1 MRLRTATAVMDGPSH
16 GVAARVSDY
25 LELTKPGIVTMT
37 VVTTAGGYYM
47 AHAGALDLWR
57 FAHALVA
64 SMLLAAGACALNQFM
79 ERDVDA
85 LMERTRRRPLAAGRI
100 GVAGA
105 FAFGLALAL
114 SGLAYLTFGVNLAA
128 GAAGALAL
136 GSYILVY
143 TPLKRV
149 SSLCT
154 LVGAIPGAM
163 PPVIGWAAAT
173 GGVGFGAGVLFAIM
187 FLWQI
192 PHSLAIMAMYRDDY
206 ARAGLPL
213 LPVIDTTGE
222 ATVRQ
227 SLVNAVALLVAG
239 VMPSVAGMTG
249 LVYGIGA
256 ALLGVWFLY
265 LNVRWFLEPV
275 RPRARRVFFG
285 SLIYLMALFA
295 LLAVGKV

>member
-1 MRLRTATAVMDGPSH
+1 MRLRSATAVMDGPSQ
-16 GVAARVSDY
+16 GVVARVSDY

-47 AHAGALDLWR
+47 AHTGVLDLWR
-57 FAHALVA
+57 FSHVLVA

-100 GVAGA
+100 GAGGA
-105 FAFGLALAL
+105 FAFGLMLAL
-114 SGLAYLTFGVNLAA
+114 SGLAYLTFVVNLAA

-143 TPLKRV
+143 TPVKRV
-149 SSLCT
+149 SSLST

-173 GGVGFGAGVLFAIM
+173 GSISFGAGVLFAIM

-192 PHSLAIMAMYRDDY
+192 PHSLAIMSMYRDDY

-213 LPVIDTTGE
+213 LPVIDATGE
-222 ATVRQ
+222 TTVRQ

-239 VMPSVAGMTG
+239 VMPSVAGMAS
-249 LVYGIGA
+249 LLYAAGA
-256 ALLGVWFLY
+256 AVLGGWLLY
-265 LNVRWFLEPV
+265 LNVRWFLDPV

-285 SLIYLMALFA
+285 SLVYLMALFT
-295 LLAVGKV
+295 LLVVGKA